1 MNVSLAIHGGAG
13 TMPRHLMTP
22 EMEKNCHAALKKAL
36 DAGVAVLV
44 QGGNAMDAVIAAVT
58 ELENHHLFNAGR
70 GSVFNADGKHHM
82 DASLMDG
89 TSKLAGA
96 VAGIEGV
103 KNPVQLAREVMLHSP
118 HVLLTGKGAE
128 DFARERKVLF
138 AGEEYFF
145 TSRRYYQYLLAQK
158 EDKILLD
165 HARYQSP
172 KGTVGAVARDASGG
186 LAAATSTGGMTNK
199 KYGRVGDTP
208 IIGAGTWADNQTC
221 AVSCTGH
228 GEFFMR
234 QVVAHDIHCLM
245 LYKNYSL
252 SEACELVVNDKLKT
266 TGGEGGLIAVDA
278 KGNISMPFNSEGMYR
293 GFYEKGNLST
303 GVYREMI

>member
-1 MNVSLAIHGGAG
+1 MNFSLAIHGGAG

-22 EMEKNCHAALKKAL
+22 EMEKSCHAALRKAVE
-36 DAGVAVLV
+36 AGVALLAG
-44 QGGNAMDAVIAAVT
+44 GGNAMDAVIAAVT

-82 DASLMDG
+82 DASVMDG

-103 KNPVQLAREVMLHSP
+103 KNPVQLAREVMRHSP

-128 DFARERKVLF
+128 DFARLRKIEF
-138 AGEEYFF
+138 EDENYFF

-165 HARYQSP
+165 HAPYSSP
-172 KGTVGAVARDASGG
+172 KGTVGAVARDSSGA

-199 KYGRVGDTP
+199 KFGRVGDTP
-208 IIGAGTWADNQTC
+208 IIGAGIWADNQTC
-221 AVSCTGH
+221 AISCTGH
-228 GEFFMR
+228 GEFFIR

-245 LYKNYSL
+245 LYKNLSL
-252 SEACELVVNDKLKT
+252 REACELVVNDKLKI
-266 TGGEGGLIAVDA
+266 TGGEGGLIAADA
-278 KGNISMPFNSEGMYR
+278 NGNICMPFNSEGMYR
-293 GFYEKGNLST
+293 GFYEMGNIST